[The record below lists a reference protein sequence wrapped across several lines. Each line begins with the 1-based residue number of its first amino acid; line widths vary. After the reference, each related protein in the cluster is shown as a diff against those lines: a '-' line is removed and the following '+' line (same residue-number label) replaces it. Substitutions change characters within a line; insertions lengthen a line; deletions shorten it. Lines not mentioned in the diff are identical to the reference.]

1 MKKEILLLCTCFCI
15 AVANED
21 IISFKTFFLDS
32 TGKFSFTYPV
42 ALPKQA
48 ALQELQKNFIK
59 QKFGEKF
66 LGHEPAEALS
76 LYKSQNEELKFL
88 SDEVSFPLPG
98 IVQFV
103 ISDYIHV
110 SDAVQGTSGSSIGI
124 YSFATGKKIELKSLF
139 NKGWEKNVVKL
150 IIKEFLHSRNLQTL
164 GDYSY
169 TQKESDFMPENARFN
184 ESGLE
189 FVFPPYKIAPHDA
202 GEQSV
207 FLSWNILKPYLNK
220 KTLIYPKLKF

>member
-1 MKKEILLLCTCFCI
+1 MKKGILLLCACFCI
-15 AVANED
+15 ATANED
-21 IISFKTFFLDS
+21 IISFKIFFLDS
-32 TGKFSFTYPV
+32 TGKYSFTYPV
-42 ALPKQA
+42 TMPKQT

-66 LGHEPAEALS
+66 LGHEPADALN

-98 IVQFV
+98 IVQF
-103 ISDYIHV
+103 ITSDYVYV
-110 SDAVQGTSGSSIGI
+110 SNAVHGTNGSSIGI
-124 YSFATGKKIELKSLF
+124 YSLATGKKIELKSLF
-139 NKGWEKNVVKL
+139 NKGWEESVVKL
-150 IIKEFLHSRNLQTL
+150 IIKEFLYSQNLQSL

-169 TQKESDFMPENARFN
+169 TQKESDFMPENARLN
-184 ESGLE
+184 ENGLE
-189 FVFPPYKIAPHDA
+189 FVFPPYKIAPHYI

-207 FLSWNILKPYLNK
+207 FLSWNTLNPYLDK